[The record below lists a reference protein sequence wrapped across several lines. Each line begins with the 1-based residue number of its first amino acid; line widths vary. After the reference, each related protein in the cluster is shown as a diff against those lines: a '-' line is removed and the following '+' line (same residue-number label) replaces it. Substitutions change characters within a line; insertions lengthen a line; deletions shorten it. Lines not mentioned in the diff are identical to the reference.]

1 MFVDWIDNKYLFL
14 GSSPPLSW
22 PFIQIMN
29 DIGMEVDKDVGMEAE
44 GNARWDNTPN
54 YFVKEVIKGS
64 YESDV

>member
-1 MFVDWIDNKYLFL
+1 
-14 GSSPPLSW
+14 
-22 PFIQIMN
+22 MN